1 MVGGTRSGVGKTI
14 ISCGIISALK
24 SRHLKVQP
32 FKCGPDYIDPTYL
45 SSAAGLPCRN
55 LDSFLLSKPN
65 LVEIFTRAAIKVD
78 VAVVEGVMGL
88 YDGLN
93 GLAATGST
101 AEIAKWIQ
109 APVVL
114 VVDVEKISGSA
125 AAISLGYRLL
135 DPELNLA
142 GVILNG
148 VGSPSHLSSATE
160 AVEKRANLPVL
171 GYLSKRAELILPER
185 HLGLIP
191 AYEKEE
197 KSEWIEKIVKQVE
210 STIDVAAII
219 NLARKAKP
227 LPEAKSNLF
236 SQKENPIRVPMA
248 IAQDEAFGF
257 YYPDNFDLLT
267 HFGASLRPVS
277 PLHDGEI
284 PSDIQGI
291 YIGGGFPE
299 LYARELESNTKFK
312 KSLGEA
318 AGAGMP
324 VYAECGGLMY
334 ISQRMVNFEGDE
346 HVMVGLVPGWARMQ
360 GGRVRMGYVVAQ
372 TLRDSILAP
381 RGQVLRGHLFHWSAM
396 PEPHDN
402 AAYRILEP
410 REQLEG
416 FILGSRSNILGSY
429 LHLHFGS
436 DPELARRFVDACA
449 DIVH

>member
-1 MVGGTRSGVGKTI
+1 
-14 ISCGIISALK
+14 
-24 SRHLKVQP
+24 
-32 FKCGPDYIDPTYL
+32 
-45 SSAAGLPCRN
+45 
-55 LDSFLLSKPN
+55 
-65 LVEIFTRAAIKVD
+65 VEIFTHATVKADI
-78 VAVVEGVMGL
+78 ALVEGVMGL

-93 GLAATGST
+93 GLTATGST
-101 AEIAKWIQ
+101 AEVAKWIQ

-125 AAISLGYRLL
+125 AAISLGYRSL

-148 VGSPSHLSSATE
+148 VGSPSHLRSATE

-171 GYLSKRAELILPER
+171 GYLPKKAELILPER
-185 HLGLIP
+185 HLGLVP
-191 AYEKEE
+191 VYEKEE
-197 KSEWIEKIVKQVE
+197 KSEWLEKIAGQVE

-219 NLARKAKP
+219 DLARKAKP
-227 LPEAKSNLF
+227 LSEVEATLF
-236 SQKENPIRVPMA
+236 SRKESSKRVPMA

-257 YYPDNFDLLT
+257 YYPDNLDLLT

-277 PLHDGEI
+277 PLHDDEL
-284 PSDIQGI
+284 PSDIRGI

-299 LYARELESNTKFK
+299 LYARELESNTEFK

-318 AGAGMP
+318 ARAGIP

-334 ISQRMVNFEGDE
+334 ISQGMVNFEGDE

-360 GGRVRMGYVVAQ
+360 RGRMRMGYVVAQ
-372 TLRDSILAP
+372 TLGDSILAL

-416 FILGSRSNILGSY
+416 FIRGPKSNILGSY

-436 DPELARRFVDACA
+436 DPQLARRFVDACA

>member
-1 MVGGTRSGVGKTI
+1 MGGTRSGVGKTI

-24 SRHLKVQP
+24 SRNLQVQP

-55 LDSFLLSKPN
+55 LDSFLLSEPN
-65 LVEIFTRAAIKVD
+65 LMEIFIRATVKADI
-78 VAVVEGVMGL
+78 ALVEGVMGL

-93 GLAATGST
+93 GLTATGST
-101 AEIAKWIQ
+101 AEVAKWIQ

-125 AAISLGYRLL
+125 AAISMGYRAL

-148 VGSPSHLSSATE
+148 VGSPSHLRSATE

-171 GYLSKRAELILPER
+171 GYLPKKAELVLPER

-191 AYEKEE
+191 VYEKEE
-197 KSEWIEKIVKQVE
+197 KSEWLEEIVKQVE
-210 STIDVAAII
+210 STIDVAAIL
-219 NLARKAKP
+219 NLATKANP
-227 LPEAKSNLF
+227 LPEVEATLF
-236 SQKENPIRVPMA
+236 LQKESSKRVPMA

-257 YYPDNFDLLT
+257 YYPDNLDLLT
-267 HFGASLRPVS
+267 HFGAELRPVS
-277 PLHDGEI
+277 PLHDGEL
-284 PSDIQGI
+284 PAGIQGI

-299 LYARELESNTKFK
+299 LHAGELSANSRFRQ
-312 KSLGEA
+312 SLGEA
-318 AGAGMP
+318 ARAGIP

-334 ISQRMVNFEGDE
+334 ISQGMVNFEGDE
-346 HVMVGLVPGWARMQ
+346 HVMVGLIPGWARMQ
-360 GGRVRMGYVVAQ
+360 RGRMRMGYVVAQ

-416 FILGSRSNILGSY
+416 FIRGPKSNILGSY

-436 DPELARRFVDACA
+436 DPELARHFVDSCA
-449 DIVH
+449 DGIY